1 MSTDSGVA
9 ENTGEL
15 SLADLTSP
23 LVLKLHDYWEH
34 LKGVQ
39 KLPAKDDFDPT
50 RVRSLL
56 PYLTVEEIHRE
67 PLRVRFRLV
76 GTEQARF
83 AAMDYTGSWLHELPW
98 HPDVIVDLL
107 GHYRRLLA
115 AARPIFGAS
124 RYAWSDGFEKA
135 FEWAL
140 FPLRGSGPESSDRV
154 DYVIGIED
162 FSMIDRDRLDRLLER
177 QREDR
182 RQARP
187 MAGRRSDRPAFF

>member
-1 MSTDSGVA
+1 MATDNAGTA
-9 ENTGEL
+9 EESVL

-23 LVLKLHDYWEH
+23 LVLKVHEYWQH
-34 LKGVQ
+34 LRAERT
-39 KLPAKDDFDPT
+39 LPAKADFDPAPL
-50 RVRSLL
+50 RGVL

-83 AAMDYTGSWLHELPW
+83 AAMDYTGRWLHELPW

-107 GHYRRLLA
+107 GQYRRLLA
-115 AARPIFGAS
+115 NAVPIFGAS

-140 FPLRGSGPESSDRV
+140 FPMSGPDGGI

-162 FSMIDRDRLDRLLER
+162 FSMINRDRLERLLER
-177 QREDR
+177 QRGNDR
-182 RQARP
+182 HARP
-187 MAGRRSDRPAFF
+187 MAGHSPSARPAFF

>member
-1 MSTDSGVA
+1 MMTDAGGA
-9 ENTGEL
+9 ENENGL
-15 SLADLTSP
+15 ALADLTSP
-23 LVLKLHDYWEH
+23 LVLKVHEYWDH
-34 LKGVQ
+34 LRGERR
-39 KLPAKDDFDPT
+39 LPAKTDFDPAPL
-50 RVRSLL
+50 RAVL

-83 AAMDYTGSWLHELPW
+83 AAMDYTGRWLHDLPW

-107 GHYRRLLA
+107 GQYRRLLA
-115 AARPIFGAS
+115 GSEPIFGAS
-124 RYAWSDGFEKA
+124 RYAWNDGFEKA

-140 FPLRGSGPESSDRV
+140 FPLSGTQGGV

-177 QREDR
+177 QRGNDR
-182 RQARP
+182 HARP
-187 MAGRRSDRPAFF
+187 MAGNRDLRPAFF